1 MKTYLIAYYD
11 NYDRVYH
18 GRSRTLES
26 YLKQS
31 VQWAKL
37 FSTVW
42 IVNSDLTK
50 EKILQNI
57 NDVLG
62 DSSPYFKIF
71 ITEISSSSYT
81 TSGFYN
87 DINKWLEINI
97 K

>member
-11 NYDRVYH
+11 NYNGVYQ

-81 TSGFYN
+81 TSGFYS

>member
-1 MKTYLIAYYD
+1 MKTYLIVYYD
-11 NYDRVYH
+11 NYDGVYQ

-81 TSGFYN
+81 TSGFYS

>member
-11 NYDRVYH
+11 NYDRVYQ
-18 GRSRTLES
+18 GRSRTLEL

-62 DSSPYFKIF
+62 DPSPYFKIF